1 MFKEEKIGSSEIIW
15 GYDEN
20 ENLGKDILI
29 FDCVEDKKINV
40 WKKNERSLWFLLKW
54 DKIYRKKY
62 ILIVVYILFF
72 FILVSL

>member
-15 GYDEN
+15 DYDEN
-20 ENLGKDILI
+20 VNLGKDILI